1 MMDSHFQQF
10 EQLSDLSGDRG
21 AAISDCFLCYDIPNE
36 ARFDPD
42 STRVQH

>member
-21 AAISDCFLCYDIPNE
+21 AAIRNCFLCYVIPNE
-36 ARFDPD
+36 ARFAPV
-42 STRVQH
+42 SSRVHN